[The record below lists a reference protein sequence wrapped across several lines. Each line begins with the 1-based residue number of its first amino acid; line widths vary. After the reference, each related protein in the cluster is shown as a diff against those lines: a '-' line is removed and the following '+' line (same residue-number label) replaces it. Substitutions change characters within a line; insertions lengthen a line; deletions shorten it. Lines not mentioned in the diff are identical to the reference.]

1 MVFPLCTRSEINFH
15 VGAPAEL
22 FICAPLRSKRLLM
35 LYPWRL
41 RARPHARPRARQV
54 RLDF

>member
-15 VGAPAEL
+15 VGALAQL
-22 FICAPLRSKRLLM
+22 FICAPLRSKGQLM

-41 RARPHARPRARQV
+41 RARPHARPHARQV